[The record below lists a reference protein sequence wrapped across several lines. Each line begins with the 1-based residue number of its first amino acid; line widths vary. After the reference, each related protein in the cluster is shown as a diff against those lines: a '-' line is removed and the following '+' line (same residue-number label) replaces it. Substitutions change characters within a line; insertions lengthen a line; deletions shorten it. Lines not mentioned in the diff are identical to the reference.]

1 VGERTVRDNE
11 ISLFE
16 WMWLMVIALVA
27 VPIAAMLSA
36 LVALDVTRSLEAH
49 VATAM
54 LVPLGVVFLIARRF
68 GAPDG
73 VALRLALV
81 GALAATVLLDLGW
94 SGSPAG

>member
-1 VGERTVRDNE
+1 MGHNE

-16 WMWLMVIALVA
+16 WMSLMFIAFVA

-36 LVALDVTRSLEAH
+36 LIALDVTRSVEAH

-54 LVPLGVVFLIARRF
+54 LVPLGVVFLVARRF
-68 GAPDG
+68 GTPNG
-73 VALRLALV
+73 VAHRLALL